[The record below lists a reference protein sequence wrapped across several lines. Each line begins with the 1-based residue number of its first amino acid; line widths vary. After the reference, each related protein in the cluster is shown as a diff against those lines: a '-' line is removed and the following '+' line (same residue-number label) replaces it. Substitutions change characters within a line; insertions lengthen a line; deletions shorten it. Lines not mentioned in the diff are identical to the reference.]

1 MTKSLHW
8 ARGKQSRFPKRNIR
22 QINLIRRTL
31 VNIQISSF
39 IKPTFNSL
47 TLNLTITMRKLYGMP
62 VAPLYLK
69 RKSLKND
76 ILTL

>member
-8 ARGKQSRFPKRNIR
+8 ARGKQSRFPKRNIS